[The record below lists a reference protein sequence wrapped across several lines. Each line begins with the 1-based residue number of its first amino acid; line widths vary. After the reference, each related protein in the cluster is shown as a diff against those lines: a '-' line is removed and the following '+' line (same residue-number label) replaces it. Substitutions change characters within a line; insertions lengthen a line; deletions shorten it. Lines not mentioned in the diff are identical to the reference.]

1 MNENQTIKE
10 KIIRERVQLLLH
22 RPFFG
27 HLTLGLE
34 LKELSPEELE
44 ALPPEC
50 RTMAT
55 DGKHLYYNPAFVS
68 RLDPKVLQTILAH
81 ETMHCALG
89 HLWRQEKRKQLKWN
103 YATDYAINLMLK
115 KEGFS
120 IPANCL
126 CDDKFDGMEAEVIY
140 RKLPD
145 QKPKGS
151 LMDSHDKW
159 PGDGKKDKGS
169 KDKDQPPQ
177 NGNGTEQAPQN
188 NSGTENQEPKNGSD
202 NESEPQPAQSPSSGD
217 EQDRLAKERQD
228 KLIRAATAAR
238 MQGKLPGTVDRL
250 IQDILE
256 PKLDWKVILRD
267 LITSLTQ
274 SDFRLFPV
282 SKRHLWRNIYLPS
295 LYGEKLEIA
304 VGIDTSGS
312 VSAKEFQ
319 EFIAEIRGITE
330 QFVDFT
336 LYLFFS
342 DAEIHDRV
350 TLSPNE
356 EWPEQFPKKDGG
368 TSFIPVI
375 NVVSEE
381 YPQVSALVYLTDGAG
396 SYHEYPPEYPVI
408 WVLNTDT
415 VLPWGQNIR
424 MEVESGSN

>member
-1 MNENQTIKE
+1 MTENQTIKE

-34 LKELSPEELE
+34 LKELSPAELE

-55 DGKHLYYNPAFVS
+55 DGRHLFYNPAFVS

-89 HLWRQEKRKQLKWN
+89 HLWRKETRKQMKWN

-115 KEGFS
+115 KEGFT

-126 CDDKFDGMEAEVIY
+126 CEDKFDGMEAEVIY

-145 QKPKGS
+145 KKPKGS

-159 PGDGKKDKGS
+159 PSDGKKG
-169 KDKDQPPQ
+169 KDNKDQPQQNNGGAEEQKPQ
-177 NGNGTEQAPQN
+177 N
-188 NSGTENQEPKNGSD
+188 SGSGDQTQQS
-202 NESEPQPAQSPSSGD
+202 PQPSSSSD
-217 EQDRLAKERQD
+217 AEQEKLANDWKD

-250 IQDILE
+250 IQDMLE

-267 LITSLTQ
+267 LITSLTR

-342 DAEIHDRV
+342 DAEIHDRI

-356 EWPEQFPKKDGG
+356 EWPEEFPKKDGG

-381 YPQVSALVYLTDGAG
+381 YPQVAALVYLTDGAG
-396 SYHEYPPEYPVI
+396 SYPEVPPDYPII

-424 MEVESGSN
+424 MEVSDGN

>member
-1 MNENQTIKE
+1 MNENQTVKE

-34 LKELSPEELE
+34 LKEEP
-44 ALPPEC
+44 AVG
-50 RTMAT
+50 TMAT
-55 DGKHLYYNPAFVS
+55 DGKHLFYSPAFVS

-81 ETMHCALG
+81 ETLHCALG
-89 HLWRQEKRKQLKWN
+89 HLWRKETRQHMKWN

-115 KEGFS
+115 KEGFA

-126 CDDKFDGMEAEVIY
+126 CDDRFNGMEAEVIY
-140 RKLPD
+140 NKLPD

-159 PGDGKKDKGS
+159 PSDGEKDKKQS
-169 KDKDQPPQ
+169 
-177 NGNGTEQAPQN
+177 EPQN
-188 NSGTENQEPKNGSD
+188 NSGDNQD
-202 NESEPQPAQSPSSGD
+202 QPQPQNGNDGGQDNPQQQTAPSQSND
-217 EQDRLAKERQD
+217 EQEKLAKDWKD

-238 MQGKLPGTVDRL
+238 MQGKLPGTVDQL
-250 IQDILE
+250 IQDMLE
-256 PKLDWKVILRD
+256 PKLDWRVILRD
-267 LITSLTQ
+267 LITSLTR

-282 SKRHLWRNIYLPS
+282 SKKHLWRNIYLPS

-312 VSAKEFQ
+312 VSVKEFQ
-319 EFIAEIRGITE
+319 EFIAEIKGITE
-330 QFVDFT
+330 QFVDFI

-342 DAEIHDRV
+342 DAEIHDRI

-375 NVVSEE
+375 NLVTEE

-396 SYHEYPPEYPVI
+396 SYPEYQPDYPVI

-424 MEVESGSN
+424 MEVENGRN

>member
-1 MNENQTIKE
+1 MTENQTIKE

-151 LMDSHDKW
+151 LMDSHYKW
-159 PGDGKKDKGS
+159 PSDGKKGKNN
-169 KDKDQPPQ
+169 KEQNPQ
-177 NGNGTEQAPQN
+177 NNGGTEEQRPQN
-188 NSGTENQEPKNGSD
+188 NSGASD
-202 NESEPQPAQSPSSGD
+202 QPPQPTQSSSSGND
-217 EQDRLAKERQD
+217 EQDKLAKDWKD

-238 MQGKLPGTVDRL
+238 MQGKLPGSVNQL
-250 IQDILE
+250 IQDMLE

-267 LITSLTQ
+267 LITSLTRN
-274 SDFRLFPV
+274 DFRLFPV
-282 SKRHLWRNIYLPS
+282 SKKHLWRNIYLPS

-330 QFVDFT
+330 QFMDFT

-342 DAEIHDRV
+342 DAEIHDRI

-368 TSFIPVI
+368 TSFTPVI
-375 NVVSEE
+375 NLVTEE

-396 SYHEYPPEYPVI
+396 SYPEYPPDYPVI

-424 MEVESGSN
+424 MEVNDGVN

>member
-1 MNENQTIKE
+1 MTENQTIKE

-177 NGNGTEQAPQN
+177 NG
-188 NSGTENQEPKNGSD
+188 SG

-217 EQDRLAKERQD
+217 EQDRLAKEWQD

-274 SDFRLFPV
+274 SDFRLFAV

-350 TLSPNE
+350 ILSPNE
-356 EWPEQFPKKDGG
+356 DWPDQFPKKDGG

-396 SYHEYPPEYPVI
+396 SYPEYPPDYPVI
-408 WVLNTDT
+408 WVLNTGT
-415 VLPWGQNIR
+415 ELPWGQNVR
-424 MEVESGSN
+424 MEVENGSN

>member
-1 MNENQTIKE
+1 MTENQTIKE

-55 DGKHLYYNPAFVS
+55 DGKRLYYNPAFVS

-159 PGDGKKDKGS
+159 PSDGKKDKG
-169 KDKDQPPQ
+169 
-177 NGNGTEQAPQN
+177 GG
-188 NSGTENQEPKNGSD
+188 

-217 EQDRLAKERQD
+217 YK
-228 KLIRAATAAR
+228 
-238 MQGKLPGTVDRL
+238 
-250 IQDILE
+250 
-256 PKLDWKVILRD
+256 
-267 LITSLTQ
+267 
-274 SDFRLFPV
+274 
-282 SKRHLWRNIYLPS
+282 
-295 LYGEKLEIA
+295 
-304 VGIDTSGS
+304 
-312 VSAKEFQ
+312 
-319 EFIAEIRGITE
+319 
-330 QFVDFT
+330 
-336 LYLFFS
+336 
-342 DAEIHDRV
+342 
-350 TLSPNE
+350 
-356 EWPEQFPKKDGG
+356 
-368 TSFIPVI
+368 
-375 NVVSEE
+375 
-381 YPQVSALVYLTDGAG
+381 
-396 SYHEYPPEYPVI
+396 
-408 WVLNTDT
+408 
-415 VLPWGQNIR
+415 
-424 MEVESGSN
+424 

>member
-1 MNENQTIKE
+1 MTENQTIKE

-145 QKPKGS
+145 KKPKGS

-159 PGDGKKDKGS
+159 PSDGKKGKNN
-169 KDKDQPPQ
+169 KEQNPQ
-177 NGNGTEQAPQN
+177 DNGGAEEQKP
-188 NSGTENQEPKNGSD
+188 
-202 NESEPQPAQSPSSGD
+202 
-217 EQDRLAKERQD
+217 
-228 KLIRAATAAR
+228 
-238 MQGKLPGTVDRL
+238 
-250 IQDILE
+250 
-256 PKLDWKVILRD
+256 
-267 LITSLTQ
+267 
-274 SDFRLFPV
+274 
-282 SKRHLWRNIYLPS
+282 
-295 LYGEKLEIA
+295 
-304 VGIDTSGS
+304 
-312 VSAKEFQ
+312 
-319 EFIAEIRGITE
+319 
-330 QFVDFT
+330 
-336 LYLFFS
+336 
-342 DAEIHDRV
+342 
-350 TLSPNE
+350 
-356 EWPEQFPKKDGG
+356 
-368 TSFIPVI
+368 
-375 NVVSEE
+375 
-381 YPQVSALVYLTDGAG
+381 
-396 SYHEYPPEYPVI
+396 
-408 WVLNTDT
+408 
-415 VLPWGQNIR
+415 
-424 MEVESGSN
+424 

>member
-1 MNENQTIKE
+1 MSENQTVRE

-27 HLTLGLE
+27 HLALGLE
-34 LKELSPEELE
+34 LKELSPAELE

-50 RTMAT
+50 RTMLT
-55 DGKHLYYNPAFVS
+55 DGRHLFYNPAFVNQ
-68 RLDPKVLQTILAH
+68 LNPKILQTILAH

-89 HLWRQEKRKQLKWN
+89 HLWRQEKRKKLKWN

-115 KEGFS
+115 KEGFA

-126 CDDKFDGMEAEVIY
+126 CEDKFDGMEAEVIY
-140 RKLPD
+140 RKLPN

-159 PGDGKKDKGS
+159 PSDGKKGKGS

-177 NGNGTEQAPQN
+177 NG
-188 NSGTENQEPKNGSD
+188 SG

-217 EQDRLAKERQD
+217 DQEKLAKDWKD
-228 KLIRAATAAR
+228 KLVRAATAAR
-238 MQGKLPGTVDRL
+238 MQGKLPGTIDRL
-250 IQDILE
+250 IQDMLE
-256 PKLDWKVILRD
+256 PKLDWKIILRD
-267 LITSLTQ
+267 LITSLTRN
-274 SDFRLFPV
+274 DFRLFPV

-295 LYGEKLEIA
+295 LHGEKLEIA

-330 QFVDFT
+330 QFMDFT

-342 DAEIHDRV
+342 DAEIHDRI
-350 TLSPNE
+350 TLSSNE

-375 NVVSEE
+375 NLVTEE

-396 SYHEYPPEYPVI
+396 SYPEYPPDYPVI
-408 WVLNTDT
+408 WVLNTNT
-415 VLPWGQNIR
+415 ELPWGQNIR
-424 MEVESGSN
+424 MEVENGVD

>member
-1 MNENQTIKE
+1 MTENQTVKE

-27 HLTLGLE
+27 HLALGLE
-34 LKELSPEELE
+34 LKELSPAELE

-55 DGKHLYYNPAFVS
+55 DGRHLFYSPAFVS

-81 ETMHCALG
+81 ETLHCALG
-89 HLWRQEKRKQLKWN
+89 HLWRRETRKHMKWN

-115 KEGFS
+115 KEGFA

-126 CDDKFDGMEAEVIY
+126 CEDKFNGMEAEVIY

-159 PGDGKKDKGS
+159 PSDGKKG
-169 KDKDQPPQ
+169 KDNKDQTPQ
-177 NGNGTEQAPQN
+177 
-188 NSGTENQEPKNGSD
+188 SNQSSLSSD
-202 NESEPQPAQSPSSGD
+202 GD
-217 EQDRLAKERQD
+217 QEKLAKDWKD

-250 IQDILE
+250 IQDMLE
-256 PKLDWKVILRD
+256 PKLDWKIILRD
-267 LITSLTQ
+267 MITSLTR

-282 SKRHLWRNIYLPS
+282 SKRHLWRGIYLPS
-295 LYGEKLEIA
+295 LHGEKLEIA

-319 EFIAEIRGITE
+319 EFIAEIKGITE
-330 QFVDFT
+330 QFMDFT

-342 DAEIHDRV
+342 DAEIHDRI

-356 EWPEQFPKKDGG
+356 EWPEKFPKKDGG
-368 TSFIPVI
+368 TSFIPII
-375 NVVSEE
+375 NLVTEE
-381 YPQVSALVYLTDGAG
+381 YPQVAALVYLTDGAG
-396 SYHEYPPEYPVI
+396 SYPEYPPDYPVI

-415 VLPWGQNIR
+415 VMPWGQNIR
-424 MEVESGSN
+424 MEVDDGPN

>member
-1 MNENQTIKE
+1 MTENQTIKE

-34 LKELSPEELE
+34 LKEEP
-44 ALPPEC
+44 AVG
-50 RTMAT
+50 TMAT
-55 DGKHLYYNPAFVS
+55 DGKHLFYSPAFVS

-81 ETMHCALG
+81 ETLHCALG
-89 HLWRQEKRKQLKWN
+89 HLWRKETREHMKWN

-115 KEGFS
+115 KEGFA
-120 IPANCL
+120 IPANYL
-126 CDDKFDGMEAEVIY
+126 CEDKFDGMEAEVIY

-159 PGDGKKDKGS
+159 PSDGKKG
-169 KDKDQPPQ
+169 KDNKDQPQQNNGGTEEQKPQPQ
-177 NGNGTEQAPQN
+177 NGGSGDQTPQ
-188 NSGTENQEPKNGSD
+188 S
-202 NESEPQPAQSPSSGD
+202 PQPSSSSD
-217 EQDRLAKERQD
+217 AEQEKLAKDWKD

-238 MQGKLPGTVDRL
+238 MQGKLPGTVDQFIKDL
-250 IQDILE
+250 LE
-256 PKLDWKVILRD
+256 PKLDWKMILRD
-267 LITSLTQ
+267 LITSLTR

-330 QFVDFT
+330 QFMDFT

-356 EWPEQFPKKDGG
+356 DWPEEFPKKDGE

-381 YPQVSALVYLTDGAG
+381 YPQVAALVYLTDGAG
-396 SYHEYPPEYPVI
+396 SYPEYPPEYPVI
-408 WVLNTDT
+408 WVLNTDA

-424 MEVESGSN
+424 MEVTNESK

>member
-1 MNENQTIKE
+1 MSENQTIKE

-34 LKELSPEELE
+34 PKELSPEELE

-55 DGKHLYYNPAFVS
+55 DGRHLYYNPAFVS

-115 KEGFS
+115 KEGFA

-159 PGDGKKDKGS
+159 PGGGKKG
-169 KDKDQPPQ
+169 KDNKEQNPQSNGGTEEQKPQ
-177 NGNGTEQAPQN
+177 NG
-188 NSGTENQEPKNGSD
+188 SGGDDKPS
-202 NESEPQPAQSPSSGD
+202 QPTQSSSVGND
-217 EQDRLAKERQD
+217 EQEKLAKDWKD

-238 MQGKLPGTVDRL
+238 MQGKLPGSVDQL
-250 IQDILE
+250 IQDMLE
-256 PKLDWKVILRD
+256 PKLDWKIILRD
-267 LITSLTQ
+267 LITSLTRN
-274 SDFRLFPV
+274 DFRLFPV
-282 SKRHLWRNIYLPS
+282 SKRHLWRGIYLPS

-330 QFVDFT
+330 QFMDFT

-342 DAEIHDRV
+342 DAEIHDRI

-368 TSFIPVI
+368 TSFTPVI
-375 NVVSEE
+375 NLVTEE

-396 SYHEYPPEYPVI
+396 SYPEYPPDYPVI

-424 MEVESGSN
+424 MEVNDGVN